1 MKINKKY
8 PERSDESTCIINSL
22 FTDSIIEKRGG
33 FFLFLNLSKGGFM
46 KKPKRA
52 LQILN
57 LLLIINITAIM
68 HVNNA
73 SAQESHV
80 ITPKQGF
87 DYVVL
92 LSGNS
97 INITTT
103 QATPLG
109 VHSIWLTSIGNWNLT
124 ANMQRISSSASG
136 FWFLSLMGTGGQ
148 KGRDFSLGVI
158 PATSPPAE
166 IEIGADVSFAFVTVF
181 LYVTSQVDVDN
192 PIEYTI
198 RITP

>member
-1 MKINKKY
+1 
-8 PERSDESTCIINSL
+8 
-22 FTDSIIEKRGG
+22 
-33 FFLFLNLSKGGFM
+33 M
-46 KKPKRA
+46 KKPKGT

-57 LLLIINITAIM
+57 LLLIIYIIAIINVDNLKAEESNI
-68 HVNNA
+68 
-73 SAQESHV
+73 
-80 ITPKQGF
+80 ITPTQSF

-103 QATPLG
+103 QATPFG
-109 VHSIWLTSIGNWNLT
+109 FHSVWLTSIGNWNLT

-136 FWFLSLMGTGGQ
+136 FWLLSLMGTGGQ

-166 IEIGADVSFAFVTVF
+166 IEIGGNVSFAFVTVF
-181 LYVTSQVDVDN
+181 LYVTSQVDADN

-198 RITP
+198 RIAP

>member
-1 MKINKKY
+1 
-8 PERSDESTCIINSL
+8 
-22 FTDSIIEKRGG
+22 
-33 FFLFLNLSKGGFM
+33 M
-46 KKPKRA
+46 KKPKGT

-57 LLLIINITAIM
+57 PLLIIYIIAIIN
-68 HVNNA
+68 VDNLKA
-73 SAQESHV
+73 EESHI
-80 ITPKQGF
+80 ITPTQSF

-103 QATPLG
+103 QATPFG
-109 VHSIWLTSIGNWNLT
+109 FHSVWLTSIGNWNLT

-136 FWFLSLMGTGGQ
+136 FWLLSLMGTGGQ

-166 IEIGADVSFAFVTVF
+166 IEIGGNVSFAFVTVF
-181 LYVTSQVDVDN
+181 LYVTSPIDADN

-198 RITP
+198 RIAP